1 MDVVELKG
9 ISDVYRLVP
18 KGGHVLEPLKID
30 KSEKSQKLVKVTSKT
45 TIKGG
50 KTQIGFHDGR
60 SVISETKVN
69 VGDSCL
75 MQVPE
80 QKILDI
86 IKLDKGTQVIVTKGV
101 NAGQLGTVDEIKEGT
116 FILPKRVLVS
126 LAERKIEIPTDLILA
141 VGKEKPVI
149 QIR

>member
-1 MDVVELKG
+1 
-9 ISDVYRLVP
+9 
-18 KGGHVLEPLKID
+18 
-30 KSEKSQKLVKVTSKT
+30 
-45 TIKGG
+45 
-50 KTQIGFHDGR
+50 
-60 SVISETKVN
+60 
-69 VGDSCL
+69 

-116 FILPKRVLVS
+116 YILPKRVLVS